1 MPGRFRRRLK
11 QSKCKQ
17 LLKGQNNMLKRKV
30 IKIVKYMNVIRLNQ
44 TDLINL
50 IKRKATSHTSFL
62 FVLLKH

>member
-11 QSKCKQ
+11 QRKCKQ

-62 FVLLKH
+62 FVLFKQ